1 MITTNRNDYKKDLE
15 EVIYMFS
22 SGEDVDIVHT
32 ESNDGFNFKNTF
44 TFKGNTYSFENQK
57 LVNGDLELKR
67 YEKRFSKLGL
77 YKILKEHYKIDYA
90 WGALT
95 GIRPTKMAY
104 SIGENYKEELK
115 DVFLVTDKK
124 ISLVEDILKTQEGI
138 LDVNGEYADFFVGI
152 PFCPSRCAYCS
163 FISEEIG
170 KSKYVNEYV
179 DVLVKEINASI
190 NLTKNVRSIYIG
202 GGTPIC
208 LDENS
213 LIKIL
218 SALKP
223 LSDKVKEFTVEAG
236 RPDVIT
242 KEKLQI
248 LKDYGV
254 TRICVNPQTFSNKT
268 LELIGRKHSSE
279 SVIEKYNIA
288 KQFGFSINTDII
300 AGLISETF
308 EDFKNTVD
316 TVIKLDPDNFTVHT
330 LCLKKGSKLK
340 EKISRLSSSEIVKMT
355 DYAYLKA
362 KQNGYNPYYLYR
374 QKYAIDNLENTGYAK
389 KGKEC
394 IYNIDVMEETSS
406 NVACGANAVSKRVF
420 PTKNLIERYGAP
432 KDIYTYINKIDEII
446 KCKKE
451 LFL

>member
-22 SGEDVDIVHT
+22 KGDDVDIIHT
-32 ESNDGFNFKNTF
+32 ETNDGFNFKNQF
-44 TFKGNTYSFENQK
+44 TFNEKEYVFENQK
-57 LVNGDLELKR
+57 KVDGELELRR

-77 YKILKEHYKIDYA
+77 YKILKEHYGVNYA

-104 SIGENYKEELK
+104 SIGDNYKEELK
-115 DVFLVTDKK
+115 DVFLVSDKK
-124 ISLVEDILKTQEGI
+124 ISLVEDILNTQKGI
-138 LDVNGEYADFFVGI
+138 LDKKGEYADFFVGI

-170 KSKYVNEYV
+170 KSKYVNDYV
-179 DVLVKEINASI
+179 DALVKEINASI
-190 NLTKNVRSIYIG
+190 NLTNNVRSIYIG

-218 SALKP
+218 TVLKP
-223 LSDKVKEFTVEAG
+223 LSDKVQEFTVEAG

-242 KEKLQI
+242 KEKLKI
-248 LKDYGV
+248 LKDFGV
-254 TRICVNPQTFSNKT
+254 SRICVNPQTFSNKT
-268 LELIGRKHSSE
+268 LEAIGRKHSSE
-279 SVIEKYNIA
+279 SVIEKYYLA
-288 KQFGFSINTDII
+288 KEFGFIINTDII
-300 AGLISETF
+300 AGLIGESF

-316 TVIKLDPDNFTVHT
+316 TIIKLDPDNFTVHT

-340 EKISRLSSSEIVKMT
+340 EKMDRLSSSEIVKMT
-355 DYAYLKA
+355 DYAYEKA
-362 KQNGYNPYYLYR
+362 KENGYNPYYLYR

-389 KGKEC
+389 RGKEC
-394 IYNIDVMEETSS
+394 VYNIDVMEETSS
-406 NVACGANAVSKRVF
+406 NIACGANGVSKRVF
-420 PTKNLIERYGAP
+420 PLKNLIERYGAP
-432 KDIYTYINKIDEII
+432 KDIYTYINKVDEII
-446 KCKKE
+446 QCKSE
-451 LFL
+451 LFS